1 MVICGGTDGSIYNEN
16 GIQTVALGIGVK
28 NPNTVEESIAVSEMI
43 RAIGIIQNIFTPLA
57 EV

>member
-1 MVICGGTDGSIYNEN
+1 MVR
-16 GIQTVALGIGVK
+16 TVALGIGVK